1 MSFFKRFSKLVS
13 PPVDRNAYW
22 VYVKCDR
29 CGEKLQ
35 TRINLNNDLSINYG
49 DKEGDDSYYCRKI
62 IMGTGKCFE
71 RIEVELTFDNSR
83 NVITQEIQ
91 GGKFISKEEFA
102 ENISTD

>member
-22 VYVKCDR
+22 VYVRCDR

-49 DKEGDDSYYCRKI
+49 DKEGDDRYYCRKI
-62 IMGTGKCFE
+62 IMGTRNCFQ
-71 RIEVELTFDNSR
+71 RIEVELIFDKNR
-83 NVITQEIQ
+83 NVIGQEIQ

-102 ENISTD
+102 ENISAD